1 MSGPIVSIIVPVY
14 NAEKTIQRCVESILG
29 QDFQDFE
36 LLLIDDG
43 SQDASGALCDA
54 FAQQDARVRVLHKE
68 NGGVSAARNLGLS
81 QAQGVYLQFL
91 DSDDWI
97 TADATTMLVR
107 TAREYQCDL
116 VISDFYRVVGDR
128 VSHKGDIQ
136 EDTVL
141 SREEYAAHMMERPA
155 DFYYG
160 VLWNKLYRREIVER
174 HHLRMNPEISWCE
187 DFMFNLEYIR
197 YAERFYALQVPIYY
211 YVKTKGSLASQ
222 YLSIPKTIRMKLMV
236 FEYYNRFFKT
246 VLDEEEYER
255 SRLKV
260 YKFLVDAAGD
270 GAVPPAILP
279 GSQKLGD
286 ERVRIPAQAME
297 GEGLLL
303 DLFRERKL
311 LEAYV
316 ETVALKYDLSMQE
329 IRLLLYLSQ
338 SPWEGTRKDLAE
350 ILDIS
355 RGALTMAVQKLSSR
369 SLVWADG
376 GQADEKKG
384 GRSWRLTC
392 MDEARPVLADLAIAR
407 GDFEQACTAG
417 IDPEELAR
425 YYATEE
431 KIRNNIRRALQ

>member
-43 SQDASGALCDA
+43 SQDTSGELCDA
-54 FAQQDARVRVLHKE
+54 FARQDARVRVFHKE

-107 TAREYQCDL
+107 TAREYRCDL

-136 EDTVL
+136 EDAVL

-222 YLSIPKTIRMKLMV
+222 YLSIP
-236 FEYYNRFFKT
+236 
-246 VLDEEEYER
+246 
-255 SRLKV
+255 
-260 YKFLVDAAGD
+260 
-270 GAVPPAILP
+270 
-279 GSQKLGD
+279 
-286 ERVRIPAQAME
+286 
-297 GEGLLL
+297 
-303 DLFRERKL
+303 
-311 LEAYV
+311 
-316 ETVALKYDLSMQE
+316 
-329 IRLLLYLSQ
+329 
-338 SPWEGTRKDLAE
+338 
-350 ILDIS
+350 
-355 RGALTMAVQKLSSR
+355 
-369 SLVWADG
+369 
-376 GQADEKKG
+376 
-384 GRSWRLTC
+384 
-392 MDEARPVLADLAIAR
+392 
-407 GDFEQACTAG
+407 
-417 IDPEELAR
+417 
-425 YYATEE
+425 
-431 KIRNNIRRALQ
+431 

>member
-43 SQDASGALCDA
+43 SQDTSGELCDA
-54 FAQQDARVRVLHKE
+54 FARQDARVRVFHKE

-107 TAREYQCDL
+107 TAREYRCDL

-136 EDTVL
+136 EDAVL

-222 YLSIPKTIRMKLMV
+222 SLSISRTVKMKLMI
-236 FEYYNRFFKT
+236 FESYHQFYKE
-246 VLDEEEYER
+246 VLDEESYER
-255 SRLKV
+255 CRAKV
-260 YKFLVDAAGD
+260 YRFLLDAAGD
-270 GAVPPAILP
+270 GAVPPLLP
-279 GSQKLGD
+279 TSQRLGD
-286 ERVRIPAQAME
+286 ERVRAFQAGVMGSGPLCDAYRERRLLESHLETAALKNGLSLQEAQILLSLHQLHGPCTRRELADFS
-297 GEGLLL
+297 GLSRASLALALQRLSSKGLLESEPPGYL
-303 DLFRERKL
+303 DMRKPVL
-311 LEAYV
+311 TPEAGSVIADLEA
-316 ETVALKYDLSMQE
+316 AQE
-329 IRLLLYLSQ
+329 
-338 SPWEGTRKDLAE
+338 DA
-350 ILDIS
+350 
-355 RGALTMAVQKLSSR
+355 
-369 SLVWADG
+369 
-376 GQADEKKG
+376 
-384 GRSWRLTC
+384 
-392 MDEARPVLADLAIAR
+392 LADHLA
-407 GDFEQACTAG
+407 GFT
-417 IDPEELAR
+417 PEERSEYLAFSR
-425 YYATEE
+425 RITE
-431 KIRNNIRRALQ
+431 NLQRCLQN